1 MIMGMVSKDIAR
13 ANPGQIDE
21 DVEGQALRQVGDLN
35 GGRQPGG
42 IQVPKELDL
51 RR

>member
-1 MIMGMVSKDIAR
+1 MIMGVVSKDITC
-13 ANPGQIDE
+13 ANPDQIDK
-21 DVEGQALRQVGDLN
+21 DVEGQDLRQIGDLN